1 MFRFGVIRSID
12 FGPGSAHAIISF
24 ATEPAAEAAATAMKG
39 YPLGGCDN
47 RISVSSKPGQLL
59 FFWENKYFFKEFW
72 ETASTFQNPQK
83 RRDRIEHERIYFCSS
98 LESIFKKQN

>member
-1 MFRFGVIRSID
+1 MCRFGVIRSID

-59 FFWENKYFFKEFW
+59 FFGRMN
-72 ETASTFQNPQK
+72 TFLKNSGKPPQHGK
-83 RRDRIEHERIYFCSS
+83 ILVKSLDRIEHERICFCSS
-98 LESIFKKQN
+98 LESIF

>member
-1 MFRFGVIRSID
+1 MCRFGVIRSID

-59 FFWENKYFFKEFW
+59 FFGRINTEFW
-72 ETASTFQNPQK
+72 ETASTLQNPRK
-83 RRDRIEHERIYFCSS
+83 RLDRIEHERIYFCSS
-98 LESIFKKQN
+98 LESIF